1 MTVAPNPTTEPFNPR
16 GAGRAWLAASGV
28 LAVLASA
35 CCLGPLLFV
44 AVGFGGVWLSHLQT
58 LEPYRPIFLAVA
70 AVALALAYRVIFRSP
85 PACTPMQM
93 CARPPVRRLYRS
105 LFFVVAAL
113 LLLAVAFPYLAPM
126 FY

>member
-1 MTVAPNPTTEPFNPR
+1 MAANPTTEASNPR
-16 GAGRAWLAASGV
+16 GTGKGWLAAGGV
-28 LAVLASA
+28 LAILASA

-44 AVGFGGVWLSHLQT
+44 AVGLGGVWLSHLQN

-70 AVALALAYRVIFRSP
+70 AIALALAYRVIFRSS
-85 PACTPMQM
+85 PACAPAKM

-113 LLLAVAFPYLAPM
+113 LLLAFAFPYLAPV